1 MSIIYNMS
9 NDDYHACTEISKSGL
24 DKIAMSPAHYKY
36 YKENGTKETAALT
49 FGRAIHTMVLEP
61 EKAAQEIIVLPDSWL
76 SKKECG
82 VSIEDQKEDFR
93 HKHQH
98 KAILSADQMD
108 TANGMLKAIEAH
120 AAARYILRKNKGKAE
135 VSVFWTDEETRIDC
149 RARFDWLLDNGMI
162 CDLKSTGCAK
172 PGIFDRSAFE
182 YRYHVQAAFY
192 MEGFRRAFGHE
203 PAGFVFIAAEKEAPY
218 PVCVYQSTDDFIE
231 LGRHEYRRDLLVYKQ
246 CLDSGKW
253 PAYPDVSLVPL
264 NLPKYAQK
272 KLTEGEI

>member
-1 MSIIYNMS
+1 MTIIYDMPNAE
-9 NDDYHACTEISKSGL
+9 YHAHDSISKSGL
-24 DKIAMSPAHYKY
+24 DKLAISPAHYKY
-36 YKENGTKETAALT
+36 YKENGTKETAALV

-61 EKAAQEIIVLPDSWL
+61 EKSADEVIVMPDEWL
-76 SKKECG
+76 TKKECG
-82 VSIEDQKEDFR
+82 ISQEDQKEAFR

-98 KAILSADQMD
+98 KAILNVDQMD

-135 VSVFWTDEETRIDC
+135 VSVFWQDEETSVDC
-149 RARFDWLLDNGMI
+149 RARFDWLLDNDLI

-172 PGIFDRSAFE
+172 PEIFDRSAFE

-218 PVCVYQSTDDFIE
+218 PVCVFQATDDFIE
-231 LGRHEYRRDLLVYKQ
+231 LGRREYRRDLLTYAE
-246 CLDSGKW
+246 CLRTGEY
-253 PAYPDVSLVPL
+253 PAYPDVQLMPL

-272 KLTEGEI
+272 ILTEGE